1 MPRIHVNGIDIYHE
15 IKGQGPKLLFIGG
28 TGGDLR
34 HRPGILESPLAQSFM
49 VLTYDQRGQGRT
61 DKPDEPYSMAGYA
74 DDTAG
79 LARSL
84 DWGPCPVVGFSFGAM
99 VGLHLALRHPE
110 LCTRLALMCGP
121 AGGQGG
127 AAYPLHEIWDLPVAE
142 KAIRLLTLSD
152 SRRDQAWQEAHPKEW
167 QTLMADTSAR
177 LSLGEAT
184 PQAVMGAHRQ
194 LEARRGHD
202 VWQELPNLKA
212 PVLLMAGRYDGIASL
227 KVMQNLAGRIAGA
240 RLEVFEGGHYF
251 FQQDPRA
258 FEVMIRFC
266 LGQGEGA

>member
-1 MPRIHVNGIDIYHE
+1 MPHIHVNGIEIYYE
-15 IKGQGPKLLFIGG
+15 IAGQGPKLFFIGG

-34 HRPGILESPLAQSFM
+34 HRPGILESPLAKSFT
-49 VLTYDQRGQGRT
+49 VLAFDQRGQGQT
-61 DKPDEPYSMAGYA
+61 AKPDEPYSMAGYA
-74 DDTAG
+74 DDAAG
-79 LARSL
+79 LVRAL

-99 VGLHLALRHPE
+99 VGLHLALRHPD
-110 LCTRLALMCGP
+110 LCSRLALMCGP

-127 AAYPLHEIWDLPVAE
+127 AAYPLHEIWDLPIAE
-142 KAIRLLTLSD
+142 KAARLLTLSD
-152 SRRDQAWQEAHPKEW
+152 TRRDQAWQEAHAQEW
-167 QTLMADTSAR
+167 QTLKQDTTAR

-194 LEARRGHD
+194 LEARRRHD
-202 VWQELPNLKA
+202 VWQHLPAIEA
-212 PVLLMAGRYDGIASL
+212 PMLLMAGLYDGIAPL
-227 KVMQNLAGRIAGA
+227 AVMQNLAGRIPSA

-266 LGQGEGA
+266 QGGGEGA